1 MMAICI
7 NVSFS
12 FQKANK
18 LFPIDL
24 SVLKSGW
31 FSYVQIFEVCR
42 QGLETQAYVASS
54 MNSLVFA
61 EQTVLLNWFATVTL
75 LLHAFFFQE

>member
-1 MMAICI
+1 M
-7 NVSFS
+7 
-12 FQKANK
+12 
-18 LFPIDL
+18 
-24 SVLKSGW
+24 
-31 FSYVQIFEVCR
+31 FEVCR

>member
-1 MMAICI
+1 M
-7 NVSFS
+7 
-12 FQKANK
+12 
-18 LFPIDL
+18 L
-24 SVLKSGW
+24 
-31 FSYVQIFEVCR
+31 EVCR

-75 LLHAFFFQE
+75 LLRVFLSQE